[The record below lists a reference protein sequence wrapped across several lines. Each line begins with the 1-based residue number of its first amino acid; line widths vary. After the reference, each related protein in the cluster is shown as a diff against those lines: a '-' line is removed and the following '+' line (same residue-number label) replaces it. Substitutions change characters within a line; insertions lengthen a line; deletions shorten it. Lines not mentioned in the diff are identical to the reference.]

1 MSKIKLYTF
10 GRKTTNG
17 AWRINKNR
25 VVNRLYYVNSGTAVI
40 HNTAGEFTLREK
52 RFYIIPQC
60 FNFKPLA
67 ATDFDHTFFDY
78 YSTPILHPDKI
89 YEFSADFCQ
98 GARFFEYVN
107 ALIENGDN
115 DLIFEGVGE
124 LLSGFL
130 SVLLLCGASLSFVE
144 NSAVVRAVEIINN
157 SLSPVTCKSLADG
170 LHLNE
175 SYFIRLFHKTMG
187 VSPMKYARACRILY
201 AKELLSQGMSASQA
215 AEKCGYTSVT
225 AFYRAVR
232 REGERKPKKD

>member
-10 GRKTTNG
+10 GRKITNG
-17 AWRINKNR
+17 AWQINKNR

-40 HNTAGEFTLREK
+40 HNAAGEFTLSEK

-60 FNFKPLA
+60 FNFKPVA

-78 YSTPILHPDKI
+78 YSTAVLHPDKI

-98 GARFFEYVN
+98 GAHFFNYVN
-107 ALIENGDN
+107 ALIKNEDKS
-115 DLIFEGVGE
+115 LISEGVE
-124 LLSGFL
+124 KLLSGFL
-130 SVLLLCGASLSFVE
+130 SVLTSSGANLALVE

-157 SLSPVTCKSLADG
+157 SYDLVSSKALADE

-187 VSPMKYARACRILY
+187 VSPMKYARASRILY
-201 AKELLSQGMSASQA
+201 AKELLSSGMSAAQA
-215 AEKCGYTSVT
+215 AEKCGYTSVM

-232 REGERKPKKD
+232 RESERK